1 MNTNLPDNI
10 LEIVQKKQNTLQT
23 TKTDMSFGE
32 IANIYIDKA
41 LTIRPEYQRLFRWT
55 PSQKTRFIES
65 VILGIPIPSIFVAE
79 DENGDWELIDG
90 LQRISTVISFMGK
103 MRQENIFSYSLK
115 SNEDDESSDEINI
128 NYKNENNWKLEECS
142 LIEVLNGKTFDELPH
157 KLQNNI
163 KRSPCRIEI
172 LKSNSQDLA
181 MKYELFDRLN
191 TGGSKATPQEVRNC
205 IFRGFPE
212 SKEFYELIEKL
223 PQEKDFTE
231 LTNLP
236 NNKKNEL
243 YDQELVLRFFTL
255 YNSNDDFE
263 ATDNLAKIMTSFMKT
278 IVIGAKEKWGNEKK
292 ELTFQEFDLIKQK
305 ELFLR
310 TINVINKMNK
320 RLSRSLVKGNNS
332 NFSSNLYDVVMLGIA
347 FHIDS
352 WEQGIAKKTIDFN
365 DLENKVNNIRGT
377 LSGGSGNS
385 SAIKKRIQKA
395 KELFTLNN

>member
-278 IVIGAKEKWGNEKK
+278 IVIGAKEKWG
-292 ELTFQEFDLIKQK
+292 
-305 ELFLR
+305 
-310 TINVINKMNK
+310 
-320 RLSRSLVKGNNS
+320 
-332 NFSSNLYDVVMLGIA
+332 
-347 FHIDS
+347 
-352 WEQGIAKKTIDFN
+352 
-365 DLENKVNNIRGT
+365 
-377 LSGGSGNS
+377 
-385 SAIKKRIQKA
+385 
-395 KELFTLNN
+395 